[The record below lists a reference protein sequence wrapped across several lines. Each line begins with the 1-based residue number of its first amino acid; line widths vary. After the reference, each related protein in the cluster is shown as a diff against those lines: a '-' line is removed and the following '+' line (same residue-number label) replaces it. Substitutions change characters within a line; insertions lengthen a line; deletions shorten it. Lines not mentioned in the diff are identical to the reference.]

1 MIRRPPRSNRTDTLF
16 PYTTLFRSIRRE
28 AAIPTAMSW
37 FINDP
42 QQADALVRDG
52 KVDLVMLGRALLDN
66 PHWPYEAARALGI
79 DRAAWVLPAPYAHW
93 LERYRPARSEAAA

>member
-1 MIRRPPRSNRTDTLF
+1 
-16 PYTTLFRSIRRE
+16 
-28 AAIPTAMSW
+28 MSW

-93 LERYRPARSEAAA
+93 LERYRPARSAAAASSPRLRSDKRPAGNGGVISCCTPWFAAH